1 MKYFPKHTFVFTI
14 VWLLFLCAGLVFT
27 FLYPKGEENILLNG
41 LHNPFL
47 DSFFYFATFIGDGL
61 FCVAMVVLFLFISY
75 KKAICLGLSF
85 LSSAIITQALKSV
98 FNAPRPKLFL
108 PDFNLLHQVADV
120 TIHTSR
126 SFPSGHATSAFALAF
141 CLSYFAK
148 TNISGLFFCLIGVV
162 AAASRIYLL
171 QHFLIDVLLGSV
183 IGVVVSFLVCTLLNN
198 SKLNKKSWINYSLI
212 TKNTNG

>member
-1 MKYFPKHTFVFTI
+1 
-14 VWLLFLCAGLVFT
+14 
-27 FLYPKGEENILLNG
+27 
-41 LHNPFL
+41 
-47 DSFFYFATFIGDGL
+47 
-61 FCVAMVVLFLFISY
+61 MVILFLFFSY
-75 KKAICLGLSF
+75 KKAIWLALSF
-85 LSSAIITQALKSV
+85 LSSAIITQALKSI

-108 PDFNLLHQVADV
+108 PDFNLLHQVTDI

-148 TNISGLFFCLIGVV
+148 TNIVGLFFCLIGVV

-198 SKLNKKSWINYSLI
+198 SALHKKSWINNSLLI
-212 TKNTNG
+212 RK